1 MIKNIYFS
9 SNTQSELFP
18 SNTRSKFST
27 YNDIDHLNYLPDGEI
42 DIAVKSIAFDNK
54 LNQRILAQNTKVP
67 DIVILKEY
75 NVENF
80 NALQYLEFLNPACKT
95 FDTKH
100 RLQFGKNYEYIL
112 RNEDTSI
119 EQLKSF
125 YYQKSA
131 DELYTS
137 IIISLPTKEQNKK
150 QGIMFL
156 IFFNEMKLE
165 QKEEILT
172 ILNQTLGNLSFLHA
186 REDDNESTLNFDLH
200 YITLHE
206 NGCLKRFGNENTLMF
221 FSEKIFNLIQFDA
234 GFVTKKV
241 ESLRTMLSEND
252 FSSQKVDFKKY
263 KGCEILNEIL
273 DQNINHHYT
282 EWKSETIVKE
292 INFLK
297 HDVLA
302 LRSNMIEYSI
312 TSATFD
318 QVLAVFNVEN
328 LPNDVVEIKFRNP
341 IFYKTSKEKIS
352 VANFQFID
360 LETGDSPYFGL
371 GVPTFIHCVVRASQT
386 KMQKPFSILLDSSCP
401 ISKQHYPENTNMEFT
416 INLPETLQ
424 LHGKWEMALK
434 SIFVPSK
441 MYNIL
446 DDKFFFIFK
455 SKKHNTK
462 IVIDEGHYTIE
473 GLLDIMQFH
482 FDKEDMPLKIYQ
494 NKKKNDGKV
503 EIKFN
508 LRGKTHTKK
517 VNELFFSP
525 HLANVLGYTHDLFVS
540 NWSPQSYGY
549 DYKYGHLLTFHFIID
564 KIKQAT
570 YAPNINLLLPRYLII
585 LTSIVKNTIFGGQ
598 HVKLLHLVVN
608 NNNESS
614 DIIAIDFLHN
624 EYVTVEPQEIKSI
637 DMKIVDVTGD
647 TIKCEPIL
655 PTRMQLLFINV
666 SEHT

>member
-18 SNTRSKFST
+18 NNTRSKFST
-27 YNDIDHLNYLPDGEI
+27 YNDIDHLSYLPDGDI
-42 DIAVKSIAFDNK
+42 DIGVKSIAFDNN
-54 LNQRILAQNTKVP
+54 LDRRILILNTQVP

-80 NALQYLEFLNPACKT
+80 DALQYLEFLNPICKT
-95 FDTKH
+95 LEAKH

-119 EQLKSF
+119 EQMKSF
-125 YYQKSA
+125 YYKKS
-131 DELYTS
+131 DEDIFTS
-137 IIISLPTKEQNKK
+137 IIIILPTKEQNKK
-150 QGIMFL
+150 QGIMYL

-165 QKEEILT
+165 QKEEILK
-172 ILNQTLGNLSFLHA
+172 ILNQTLSNLSFLHTS
-186 REDDNESTLNFDLH
+186 EDDNELTLNFDLH
-200 YITLHE
+200 YITSHE
-206 NGCLKRFGNENTLMF
+206 NGILKRHGNENTQMF
-221 FSEKIFNLIQFDA
+221 FSEKIFNVIQFNA

-241 ESLRTMLSEND
+241 ESLRTMLTEND
-252 FSSQKVDFKKY
+252 YSVEKIEFKKY
-263 KGCEILNEIL
+263 FGCEILNELL
-273 DQNINHHYT
+273 DKNIDHHYT

-302 LRSNMIEYSI
+302 LRSDVIDHSFS
-312 TSATFD
+312 SANFD
-318 QVLAVFNVEN
+318 QLFTVFNVES
-328 LPNDVVEIKFRNP
+328 LPNDVVDIQFKNP
-341 IFYKTSKEKIS
+341 IFYRTSKEKIS
-352 VANFQFID
+352 RASFQFID
-360 LETGDSPYFGL
+360 LETGESPYFGL
-371 GVPTFIHCVVRASQT
+371 GVPTFIHCVVKPSST
-386 KMQKPFSILLDSSCP
+386 NMQKPFSILLDSSCS
-401 ISKQHYPENTNMEFT
+401 ISKKFYPKNNNMEFT

-424 LHGKWEMALK
+424 LHGKWEIALK
-434 SIFVPSK
+434 SLFIPSK

-455 SKKHNTK
+455 SKKRNTK
-462 IVIDEGHYTIE
+462 IVIEEGHYTIE

-517 VNELFFSP
+517 TNELFFSP

-540 NWSPQSYGY
+540 NWIREYYHY
-549 DYKYGHLLTFHFIID
+549 DYEYGHLLTFTFIID
-564 KIKQAT
+564 KIKQAP

-608 NNNESS
+608 NSNDKS
-614 DIIAIDFLHN
+614 DIMSLDFLHN
-624 EYVTVEPQEIKSI
+624 EYVSIEPQEIKSI
-637 DMKIVDVTGD
+637 DMKIVDVAGE

-655 PTRMQLLFINV
+655 PTRMQLLFVNV
-666 SEHT
+666 